1 MTGRRWVWT
10 GLAAAVLVGGVL
22 SLFASR
28 SPDGLQKVAADKGFG
43 QAAERPV
50 LPSAL
55 AGYRIPGIR
64 QGWLAAG
71 LAGFGGTIVLFAAG
85 AGVGRL
91 ARRPRKPVP

>member
-1 MTGRRWVWT
+1 MKRHGWIWAA
-10 GLAAAVLVGGVL
+10 LAAAVFVGGVL

-28 SPDGLQKVAADKGFG
+28 APDGLQKVAADQGFG
-43 QAAERPV
+43 QAAQKPA
-50 LPSAL
+50 LPSLL

-71 LAGFGGTIVLFAAG
+71 LAGFCGTLVLFAAG

-91 ARRPRKPVP
+91 ARGRRKPDP